1 MPFVLDA
8 SVALSWLFEDELA
21 DAEQATLASLRAIE
35 QDSALVPAFWPLEV
49 ANGLHRAE
57 RRSRVTNADVIAF
70 RSRLAVLSIRM
81 DELTADYALGPLI
94 GVARRYNLSVYDA
107 SYLDL
112 AMRDGLPLATLDRA
126 LERAAREAGVEL
138 LA

>member
-8 SVALSWLFEDELA
+8 SVALAWCFEDERSQIA
-21 DAEQATLASLRAIE
+21 DRASER
-35 QDSALVPAFWPLEV
+35 V
-49 ANGLHRAE
+49 ANGDHPFVPIIWIYETTNSVLTAE
-57 RRSRVTNADVIAF
+57 RRQR
-70 RSRLAVLSIRM
+70 
-81 DELTADYALGPLI
+81 LTADRREVALDLLRRLPYVLDAPEVSCI
-94 GVARRYNLSVYDA
+94 STSLFETARQYNLSVYDA

-112 AMRDGLPLATLDRA
+112 AIREGLPLATLDRA